1 MGLALVSQVA
11 RRLGGGVT
19 IGRSELGGAELVVVL
34 GQLPE
39 DVRPT

>member
-1 MGLALVSQVA
+1 VGLALVSQVA

-34 GQLPE
+34 GEQP
-39 DVRPT
+39 